1 MRPPCSRLDATVL
14 RPSAAPLKR
23 APELARTR
31 RPPLSMPSPRKSSS
45 TSSSS
50 SCALPAAAPWFES
63 ELGERV
69 ASEKLV
75 SSSSWAT
82 AYKYETES
90 GRAYFVKTSL
100 GRDDRMFKTEAAG
113 LAALAAAA
121 ASSGSS
127 LVIPKPL
134 HAGPLPGGRGGSF
147 IVMEHLDLG
156 GGGKGL
162 SQEELGVALARLHL
176 APPPL
181 PHQASSSSSPPS
193 SPRFGFEVD
202 NFIGGTPQPN
212 GWSDSWVDFF
222 REKRLKHMLSLV
234 GRPGTEIDRM
244 GSKLCDNL
252 ERLFDDVDGGAGVSP
267 SLIHG
272 DLWSGNVATVR
283 TGSETSAWSIL
294 DPAPYFG
301 HHEAEFGMSW
311 CAGFGP
317 GFWKG
322 YRSVLPEAPGFKRRR
337 PLYELYHILN
347 HAVLFGSGYLG
358 QAEGLLRTLTR
369 EL

>member
-1 MRPPCSRLDATVL
+1 MSSRN
-14 RPSAAPLKR
+14 P
-23 APELARTR
+23 
-31 RPPLSMPSPRKSSS
+31 SS
-45 TSSSS
+45 TSTSTSS
-50 SCALPAAAPWFES
+50 ALPAAAAPWFES

-69 ASEKLV
+69 ISEKIV

-90 GRAYFVKTSL
+90 GKAFFVKTSL
-100 GRDDRMFKTEAAG
+100 GRDETMFKTEAAG

-121 ASSGSS
+121 SASGSS
-127 LVIPKPL
+127 LVIPRPL
-134 HAGPLPGGRGGSF
+134 HAGPLPGKKGGGSF
-147 IVMEHLDLG
+147 IVMEHLNLG
-156 GGGKGL
+156 SGRGDL

-176 APPPL
+176 APPP
-181 PHQASSSSSPPS
+181 SP
-193 SPRFGFEVD
+193 PRFGFDVN

-212 GWSDSWVDFF
+212 GWSDSWVDFY
-222 REKRLKHMLSLV
+222 REKRLKHMLRLV
-234 GRPGTEIDRM
+234 GRPGSEVDRM
-244 GSKLCDNL
+244 GKKLCDNL
-252 ERLFDDVDGGAGVSP
+252 EKFFDDIVDDGSESARITP

-272 DLWSGNVATVR
+272 DLWSGNVATVSSS
-283 TGSETSAWSIL
+283 GSSSSDASSWSIL
-294 DPAPYFG
+294 DPAPYYA

-311 CAGFGP
+311 CASFGA

-322 YRSVLPEAPGFKRRR
+322 YRSVLPESPGFKRRK

-347 HAVLFGSGYLG
+347 HAVLFGSGYFG

>member
-1 MRPPCSRLDATVL
+1 MP
-14 RPSAAPLKR
+14 
-23 APELARTR
+23 TR
-31 RPPLSMPSPRKSSS
+31 KSS
-45 TSSSS
+45 TSSAA
-50 SCALPAAAPWFES
+50 ALPVAAPWFES
-63 ELGERV
+63 ELKERV
-69 ASEKLV
+69 VSEKLV

-90 GRAYFVKTSL
+90 GKAYFVKTSL
-100 GRDDRMFKTEAAG
+100 GRDEKMFATEAAG

-121 ASSGSS
+121 GPSSSS

-134 HAGPLPGGRGGSF
+134 HAGPLPGGKGGSF
-147 IVMEHLDLG
+147 IVMEHLNLGG
-156 GGGKGL
+156 GGGKGRL

-176 APPPL
+176 APPPDGGGDKNKR
-181 PHQASSSSSPPS
+181 
-193 SPRFGFEVD
+193 PRFGFFID

-212 GWSDSWVDFF
+212 GWSDSWIDFY
-222 REKRLKHMLSLV
+222 RERRLKHMLRLV
-234 GRPGTEIDRM
+234 GRPGSEVDRL
-244 GSKLCDNL
+244 GKKLCDNL
-252 ERLFDDVDGGAGVSP
+252 EKLFDDIDGGENGITP

-272 DLWSGNVATVR
+272 DLWSGNIATV
-283 TGSETSAWSIL
+283 STSDKEPAWSIL
-294 DPAPYFG
+294 DPAPYYG

-311 CAGFGP
+311 CASLGAA
-317 GFWKG
+317 FWQG

-369 EL
+369 MF

>member
-1 MRPPCSRLDATVL
+1 MS
-14 RPSAAPLKR
+14 
-23 APELARTR
+23 
-31 RPPLSMPSPRKSSS
+31 SPRKPSSSS

-50 SCALPAAAPWFES
+50 SSSAALPAAAPWFES

-69 ASEKLV
+69 VSEKLV

-82 AYKYETES
+82 AYKYELES
-90 GRAYFVKTSL
+90 GKAFFVKTSL
-100 GRDDRMFKTEAAG
+100 GRDDEMFCTEAAG

-121 ASSGSS
+121 ASSSSS

-134 HAGPLPGGRGGSF
+134 HAGPLPGGKGGSF

-156 GGGKGL
+156 GGGAKGGRL

-176 APPPL
+176 APPPAS
-181 PHQASSSSSPPS
+181 ASSS
-193 SPRFGFEVD
+193 RFGFEVD

-222 REKRLKHMLSLV
+222 RERRLRHMLSLV
-234 GRPGTEIDRM
+234 GRPGSEVGRLGD
-244 GSKLCDNL
+244 KLCDNL
-252 ERLFDDVDGGAGVSP
+252 EALFDDVDGGARITP

-272 DLWSGNVATVR
+272 DLWSGNVASVR
-283 TGSETSAWSIL
+283 TGPDSSAAWTIL
-294 DPAPYFG
+294 DPAPYYG

-317 GFWKG
+317 DFWRG
-322 YRSVLPEAPGFKRRR
+322 YRSILPEAPGFARRR

-369 EL
+369 ELQ

>member
-1 MRPPCSRLDATVL
+1 MS
-14 RPSAAPLKR
+14 
-23 APELARTR
+23 
-31 RPPLSMPSPRKSSS
+31 SPRKLSSPTS
-45 TSSSS
+45 TSSSA
-50 SCALPAAAPWFES
+50 ALPVAAPWFES

-69 ASEKLV
+69 VSEKLV

-90 GRAYFVKTSL
+90 GKAFFVKTSL
-100 GRDDRMFKTEAAG
+100 GRDDKMFKTEAAG

-121 ASSGSS
+121 ASSASS
-127 LVIPKPL
+127 LVIPRPL

-147 IVMEHLDLG
+147 IVMEHLELG
-156 GGGKGL
+156 GGSKGL

-176 APPPL
+176 APPP
-181 PHQASSSSSPPS
+181 PPPQASPSSPASSSSSSPEP
-193 SPRFGFEVD
+193 PRFGFEVD

-222 REKRLKHMLSLV
+222 REKRLRYMLSLV
-234 GRPGTEIDRM
+234 GRPGSEVGRM
-244 GSKLCDNL
+244 GEKLCDNL
-252 ERLFDDVDGGAGVSP
+252 ERLFDDVDGGGGGGGGGGARIAP

-283 TGSETSAWSIL
+283 TGATSSSSSAWSIL
-294 DPAPYFG
+294 DPAPYYG

-317 GFWKG
+317 GFWRG
-322 YRSVLPEAPGFKRRR
+322 YRSVLPEAPGFQRRR

-347 HAVLFGSGYLG
+347 HAVLFGAGYLG

>member
-1 MRPPCSRLDATVL
+1 M
-14 RPSAAPLKR
+14 
-23 APELARTR
+23 
-31 RPPLSMPSPRKSSS
+31 SPRKPSSTSTS

-50 SCALPAAAPWFES
+50 SSSALPAAAPWFEA

-69 ASEKLV
+69 VSEKLI

-90 GRAYFVKTSL
+90 GKAFFVKTSL
-100 GRDDRMFKTEAAG
+100 GRDDKMFRTEAAG
-113 LAALAAAA
+113 LAVLAAAA
-121 ASSGSS
+121 SASASS

-134 HAGPLPGGRGGSF
+134 HAGPLPGGKGGSF
-147 IVMEHLDLG
+147 IVMEHLNLGSG
-156 GGGKGL
+156 GGGGL

-176 APPPL
+176 APAS
-181 PHQASSSSSPPS
+181 ASSSSPS
-193 SPRFGFEVD
+193 SPSPPRFGFEVD

-212 GWSDSWVDFF
+212 GWSDSWVDFY
-222 REKRLKHMLSLV
+222 REKRLKHMLRLV
-234 GRPGTEIDRM
+234 GRPGSEVERM
-244 GSKLCDNL
+244 GKKLCDNL
-252 ERLFDDVDGGAGVSP
+252 EKLFDDDVDGSRITP

-272 DLWSGNVATVR
+272 DLWSGNVATVSAG
-283 TGSETSAWSIL
+283 GSSSSSSSAAWSIL

-311 CAGFGP
+311 CASFSP
-317 GFWKG
+317 QFWRG
-322 YRSVLPEAPGFKRRR
+322 YRSQLPEAPGFKRRR

>member
-1 MRPPCSRLDATVL
+1 MS
-14 RPSAAPLKR
+14 
-23 APELARTR
+23 
-31 RPPLSMPSPRKSSS
+31 SPRKPSSATAS

-50 SCALPAAAPWFES
+50 SAALPAAAPWFES

-69 ASEKLV
+69 VSEKLV

-90 GRAYFVKTSL
+90 GKAFFVKTSL
-100 GRDDRMFKTEAAG
+100 GRDDEMFKTEAAG

-121 ASSGSS
+121 ASSSSS

-156 GGGKGL
+156 SGGAEGGRL

-176 APPPL
+176 APLPP
-181 PHQASSSSSPPS
+181 QASSSPASASS
-193 SPRFGFEVD
+193 RFGFEVD

-212 GWSDSWVDFF
+212 GWSDSWIDFF
-222 REKRLKHMLSLV
+222 RERRLRHMLQLV
-234 GRPGTEIDRM
+234 GRPGSEVSRL
-244 GSKLCDNL
+244 GEKLCDNL
-252 ERLFDDVDGGAGVSP
+252 ERLFDDVDSSSGARITP

-272 DLWSGNVATVR
+272 DLWSGNVSTVR
-283 TGSETSAWSIL
+283 TGPDSSAWTIL
-294 DPAPYFG
+294 DPAPYYG

-311 CAGFGP
+311 CAGYGP
-317 GFWKG
+317 GFWRG
-322 YRSVLPEAPGFKRRR
+322 YRSVLTEAPGFQRRR